1 MNRILQNH
9 ADKLGLVGTIFTVGC
24 CLGLPGF
31 LPLAAAVGFGF
42 MTNMAVVKPLLLVV
56 LAVTVAGLFLGFR
69 RHHKLY
75 PLAASVVAAITI
87 YWFMFVSY
95 RPLLIQASVIV
106 LVAAT
111 LLNLFWMRR
120 EERAC
125 RS

>member
-9 ADKLGLVGTIFTVGC
+9 TDKLGLVGTIFTVGC

-31 LPLAAAVGFGF
+31 LPLAAAVGLGF
-42 MTNMAVVKPLLLVV
+42 MTNMAVVKPLLVV
-56 LAVTVAGLFLGFR
+56 VIAVTVAGFIPGFR

-75 PLAASVVAAITI
+75 PLAASVAAAVTI

-95 RPLLIQASVIV
+95 RPLLIQASVII
-106 LVAAT
+106 LVAAS

-125 RS
+125 RN